1 MNLLE
6 RALAAALKSVSEDV
20 REAVREGE
28 RKLGKFIEGVDKTIE
43 ELDEISNDG
52 KTKSDKRK

>member
-20 REAVREGE
+20 REVVNEAQ
-28 RKLGKFIEGVDKTIE
+28 KKIGKFIEGVDSTIE
-43 ELDEISNDG
+43 ELDEMSKDG
-52 KTKSDKRK
+52 KSKRK